1 MIEPPKR
8 KTNQKYLI
16 MLFLIL
22 ILSTT
27 FFIMYKYYVE
37 GEQNIPFNITKMIV
51 ISSAETQNFAKTTG
65 QIKRDVVIMRLATRE
80 VMQTWMLSE

>member
-51 ISSAETQNFAKTTG
+51 ISSAETQNFAKN
-65 QIKRDVVIMRLATRE
+65 
-80 VMQTWMLSE
+80 